1 MQLDTRCR
9 RSQTTMSLEANKS
22 RSKKIENVSEDNP
35 DKTVARTPIRSA
47 RKSEW
52 RRKSRGAE
60 YAMVVCVCASECG
73 GWKLLFPFWVFLTLS
88 FLLFFSHNRNKTMA
102 NGAGPSELD
111 TPVTGQGEQDTG
123 EFRVALRNDSW
134 GLFLLGDG

>member
-1 MQLDTRCR
+1 
-9 RSQTTMSLEANKS
+9 
-22 RSKKIENVSEDNP
+22 
-35 DKTVARTPIRSA
+35 
-47 RKSEW
+47 
-52 RRKSRGAE
+52 
-60 YAMVVCVCASECG
+60 
-73 GWKLLFPFWVFLTLS
+73 
-88 FLLFFSHNRNKTMA
+88 MA